1 MKKNDIK
8 KAAAILG
15 SIKSPRKSASS
26 RENGKK
32 GGRPTEKKT
41 YWILSGEGEEGTW
54 SKHYCTLP
62 GIKRIATKERC
73 NGDRFARIW
82 EEIPETET
90 TEAHIYDIDNGDMR
104 DVPDEE

>member
-1 MKKNDIK
+1 MKNTS

-15 SIKSPRKSASS
+15 SIKSAKKAASS

-32 GGRPTEKKT
+32 GGRPVEKKT
-41 YWILSGEGEEGTW
+41 YWILSGEGETGTW
-54 SKHYCTLP
+54 KKHVATLT

-73 NGDRFARIW
+73 NGDRWARIW

-104 DVPDEE
+104 DVPEEE